1 VQSLLVA
8 LAFQDFEGSEGA
20 GAVAGILGMG
30 FFLVWLAVVLVM
42 VLAAWKIF
50 TKAGEPGW
58 APIVPIYNLVVLLK
72 IVNKPLWWLL
82 LFLIPFVNFVAA
94 ILVTLALADKFG
106 KSVGFAIGMIVLPF
120 VFYPILG
127 FGDARYRR

>member
-1 VQSLLVA
+1 VQSPLVA
-8 LAFQDFEGSEGA
+8 LAFQQYGGDSGA
-20 GAVAGILGMG
+20 GAIAGILGAG
-30 FFLVWLAVVLVM
+30 FALIWLAVAVLM
-42 VLAAWKIF
+42 VAACWKIF

-58 APIVPIYNLVVLLK
+58 AAIVPIYNLVVLLK
-72 IVNKPLWWLL
+72 IVDKPLWWLI

-94 ILVTLALADKFG
+94 ILVTVALAEKFG
-106 KSVGFAIGMIVLPF
+106 KGVGFAVGMIVLPF